1 MFKQIHRSAVVRFIT
16 TYALAALGAIAM
28 AVGCSPQ
35 PAAAQTMKVATG
47 PKLGTYSTMLK
58 EVSSACSMSGMSELS
73 TDGSMSNIDLL
84 VGNQVN
90 AAFVQTDVLF
100 FRARTENLSNVKTLL
115 TLHPEEVHIV
125 TLVNPKKEG
134 GVMGIGAKQ
143 VSYNSILDLANR
155 NVGASGGS
163 YVTAQVIRLQS
174 EIPFQVV
181 NMPSNNHLIDAI
193 AKGEL
198 DAGIIVGGSP
208 LNTIAALD
216 PRFKLVG
223 IPEQIQ
229 SKLKSVYNPAKLTY
243 AKIGAAGVPS
253 VSTDAVFVTR
263 EYKTQK
269 MLGALSDF
277 RRCATKAIPE
287 IKETLGTHPK
297 WQAVDP
303 SNHGKWAWYDLK

>member
-1 MFKQIHRSAVVRFIT
+1 MFKKIHRSAVMRFIA
-16 TYALAALGAIAM
+16 TYAFAAVGAVAM
-28 AVGCSPQ
+28 AVGCTPQ
-35 PAAAQTMKVATG
+35 PAHAQTMRVATG

-58 EVSSACSMSGMSELS
+58 EISGSCGVAGMSEQQ
-73 TDGSMSNIDLL
+73 TDGSMTNIDLL

-90 AAFVQTDVLF
+90 AAFVQADVLF

-115 TLHPEEVHIV
+115 ALHPEEVHIV
-125 TLVNPKKEG
+125 ALVNPKKEG

-143 VSYNSILDLANR
+143 VSYSAITDLAGR
-155 NVGASGGS
+155 TVGASGGS

-181 NMPSNNHLIDAI
+181 NVPSNDHLIAAI
-193 AKGEL
+193 ARGDL

-208 LNTIAALD
+208 LNTISALD

-223 IPEQIQ
+223 IPEQVQ
-229 SKLKSVYNPAKLTY
+229 AKLRSVYNPARLNY

-263 EYKTQK
+263 EYKTPK
-269 MLGALSDF
+269 MLGSLSEF

-287 IKETLGTHPK
+287 LKETLGTHPK

-303 SNHGKWAWYDLK
+303 ANHGKWPWYDLK